1 MTNQPTLTG
10 TRGGLPAL
18 KAALLVAVHSNLFI
32 SLAATSVA
40 VTTIVLAGFRLEV
53 VPLFIV
59 FAVTLFVYS
68 VNRLTDLAE
77 DEQNVP
83 GRAAFTRRY
92 GRLSLAL
99 GALGYLV
106 AIALAVVWGLPL
118 AGFLVLPLV
127 VVLLYSTLQLKR
139 VFLVKNLVV
148 GAAWGVIP
156 LGVGVYFGDLFRLE
170 VLFLAAHVGAMITVA
185 AVIFD
190 VKDIEGDRAEG
201 IQTVPNVYGSRV
213 TRIATQ
219 VANVAVAGAV
229 LAFVAAAL
237 LPTSF
242 LVLLSFHCYVGGYI
256 PAATPERTPLYY
268 GFVVDGEHVF
278 LALVVLVLDA
288 LGLLG

>member
-1 MTNQPTLTG
+1 MTNQPTLTS
-10 TRGGLPAL
+10 TRRGLPAL
-18 KAALLVAVHSNLFI
+18 KAALLVAVHSNFFI

-59 FAVTLFVYS
+59 FTVTLFVYS

-77 DEQNVP
+77 DERNVP

-99 GALGYLV
+99 GVLGYLV
-106 AIALAVVWGLPL
+106 AIALAIAWGLPL
-118 AGFLVLPLV
+118 AGFLVLPLL
-127 VVLLYSTLQLKR
+127 VVLLYSTLQLKQ

-156 LGVGVYFGDLFRLE
+156 LGVGVYFGDLWRLE
-170 VLFLAAHVGAMITVA
+170 ILFLAAHVGAMITVA

-201 IQTVPNVYGSRV
+201 IRTVPNVYGPRA
-213 TRIATQ
+213 TRIVSQA
-219 VANVAVAGAV
+219 ANVAVAVGV
-229 LAFVAAAL
+229 VAFVVAGAL
-237 LPTSF
+237 PASF
-242 LVLLSFHCYVGGYI
+242 LVLLSFHGYVGGYV
-256 PAATPERTPLYY
+256 PFATPERTPLFY

-278 LALVVLVLDA
+278 LAVVVLTLE
-288 LGLLG
+288 LLGVLG